1 MTGAS
6 MQLTD
11 ANHIRGYVACLDRM
25 WPYVE
30 TLEAELKE
38 TRAAVHAL
46 NETVEFLTEPVSE
59 DAPPWDVEDCLRVVA
74 AEAAGY
80 KRGMEDG
87 CAQNAG
93 ELAKTK
99 KKLAGVQRELVSAR
113 RWFGAVVGMNLLS
126 AAYVVAERWL

>member
-1 MTGAS
+1 
-6 MQLTD
+6 MQTTD

-30 TLEAELKE
+30 TLERELKE
-38 TRAAVHAL
+38 ARAAVFAL
-46 NETVEFLTEPVSE
+46 TDTVETLREAGDT
-59 DAPPWDVEDCLRVVA
+59 DASAWDVEDCLRVVA

-80 KRGMEDG
+80 QRGMADG

-99 KKLAGVQRELVSAR
+99 KKLGAVQRELVSAR
-113 RWFGAVVGMNLLS
+113 RWFWAVVGMNLLS
-126 AAYVVAERWL
+126 AAYVAAERWL